1 MPRIRILFE
10 KEKQRIM
17 GRKRYINEI
26 EANAMAGTQFK
37 KKKAITSN
45 VSTSIKWHSTIIF

>member
-37 KKKAITSN
+37 KKKKQLQAMFQQ
-45 VSTSIKWHSTIIF
+45 V